1 MARVANTATIIEYE
15 RHEEFIDH
23 MVLKTIPQK
32 KSFMSPNIRAY
43 MERAESKYKLYQ
55 QIKNVPDKSTVK
67 FFRDSLKE
75 DILKVIELSLH
86 EDLKV

>member
-1 MARVANTATIIEYE
+1 
-15 RHEEFIDH
+15 
-23 MVLKTIPQK
+23 
-32 KSFMSPNIRAY
+32 MSPNIRAY

-55 QIKNVPDKSTVK
+55 QIKNVPDGSTVK

-75 DILKVIELSLH
+75 DILKVVELSLH

>member
-1 MARVANTATIIEYE
+1 MARVANAATTEYE
-15 RHEEFIDH
+15 RHEEFIEH

-32 KSFMSPNIRAY
+32 KAFMSPIIKIH

-55 QIKNVPDKSTVK
+55 QIKNTPDKTTVT
-67 FFRDSLKE
+67 FFRNDLKE
-75 DILKVIELSLH
+75 EILKIIELSLH